1 MCTYHGILEEYPLI
15 SIDSFETHNY
25 TSTMFFITHIHM
37 DHLVGLERPEFGKY
51 VAKINAPIYMSEI
64 SKQLISTMAP
74 YRHLIPYFKSV
85 PIDQPFALTIQ
96 SIDPVQA
103 KKKEGANND
112 SLKNTLSSHT
122 PHVGETILVTCF
134 GSGHCPGSVMVWIE
148 GEHGNVLF
156 TGDFR
161 LYRGQAK
168 RITHLHRRRTDD
180 DDKDETYIF
189 KPIDNLY
196 IDMTFFR
203 PDILHIPTREV
214 SCEALILWIKGLMD
228 DKSNTANIYF
238 KTSARVGYE
247 QIYRALYDGLGMRIH
262 VEQGQY
268 DFYSCL
274 PIIQE
279 CLTTDPNT
287 TRLHAC
293 RTSAS
298 NFAQPCAF
306 FRNCDKPIRVL
317 LSIMWFTDQIAAG
330 KINVHDHLNEIFFNE
345 IYFSGELLVEYHKY
359 HSNFEQS
366 VSTSS
371 KRYFIGFQDYG
382 GEGVDVS
389 YSDKYLS
396 YRLCYSLHSSF
407 SEIADILKTLKPKR
421 VTPISTPLTSQMT
434 SRSLFQIIDHYI
446 QDPKKPETVTTIKL
460 NEKLQ
465 RKPINQQLQI
475 KYRYDSFQT
484 KAEKKRKKKIMKE
497 QQERKNNDDDL
508 DLDIN
513 DETDKLLLQRINSL
527 KESNNKKIKTNDSKQ
542 ITRSISFDLLK
553 PEDEKTEFENDLRK
567 PKVEQSISSETSQ
580 SSQIL
585 PVELKC
591 EDTSNSLLATDNS
604 NSSFTKD
611 ILPDNLSSN
620 IIPITSDQSLE
631 ILCTDGNRQRTSSDG
646 SSATVDYDFDTETCT
661 ALTSQSIDIDT

>member
-1 MCTYHGILEEYPLI
+1 
-15 SIDSFETHNY
+15 
-25 TSTMFFITHIHM
+25 
-37 DHLVGLERPEFGKY
+37 
-51 VAKINAPIYMSEI
+51 
-64 SKQLISTMAP
+64 
-74 YRHLIPYFKSV
+74 
-85 PIDQPFALTIQ
+85 
-96 SIDPVQA
+96 
-103 KKKEGANND
+103 
-112 SLKNTLSSHT
+112 
-122 PHVGETILVTCF
+122 
-134 GSGHCPGSVMVWIE
+134 
-148 GEHGNVLF
+148 
-156 TGDFR
+156 
-161 LYRGQAK
+161 
-168 RITHLHRRRTDD
+168 
-180 DDKDETYIF
+180 
-189 KPIDNLY
+189 
-196 IDMTFFR
+196 
-203 PDILHIPTREV
+203 
-214 SCEALILWIKGLMD
+214 
-228 DKSNTANIYF
+228 
-238 KTSARVGYE
+238 
-247 QIYRALYDGLGMRIH
+247 
-262 VEQGQY
+262 
-268 DFYSCL
+268 
-274 PIIQE
+274 
-279 CLTTDPNT
+279 
-287 TRLHAC
+287 
-293 RTSAS
+293 
-298 NFAQPCAF
+298 
-306 FRNCDKPIRVL
+306 
-317 LSIMWFTDQIAAG
+317 
-330 KINVHDHLNEIFFNE
+330 
-345 IYFSGELLVEYHKY
+345 
-359 HSNFEQS
+359 
-366 VSTSS
+366 
-371 KRYFIGFQDYG
+371 
-382 GEGVDVS
+382 
-389 YSDKYLS
+389 
-396 YRLCYSLHSSF
+396 
-407 SEIADILKTLKPKR
+407 
-421 VTPISTPLTSQMT
+421 QMT

>member
-1 MCTYHGILEEYPLI
+1 MNINNLHEKNKLTDVLDDWHIDLTISVVATSILRGYSRIINSPRMCTYHGILEEYPLI

-25 TSTMFFITHIHM
+25 TK
-37 DHLVGLERPEFGKY
+37 RPEFGKY
-51 VAKINAPIYMSEI
+51 VSKINAPIYMSEI
-64 SKQLISTMAP
+64 SKQLLSTMAP
-74 YRHLIPYFKSV
+74 YRHLVPYFKTV

-96 SIDPVQA
+96 SSDPVQA
-103 KKKEGANND
+103 KKKEGAAND
-112 SLKNTLSSHT
+112 SLKNTLSSRA
-122 PHVGETILVTCF
+122 PDVGESILVTCF
-134 GSGHCPGSVMVWIE
+134 GSGHCPGSMMVWIE

-168 RITHLHRRRTDD
+168 RITHLHRRRTE
-180 DDKDETYIF
+180 DDKDKTHVF

-214 SCEALILWIKGLMD
+214 SCEALILWIKGLVA

-268 DFYSCL
+268 DFYSCI

-298 NFAQPCAF
+298 NFAQPCSF

-330 KINVHDHLNEIFFNE
+330 
-345 IYFSGELLVEYHKY
+345 ELLVEYHKY

-366 VSTSS
+366 VSTSN

-407 SEIADILKTLKPKR
+407 SEIADVLKTLRPKR
-421 VTPISTPLTSQMT
+421 VTPISAPLTSQIT
-434 SRSLFQIIDHYI
+434 SKRLFQIIDHYI
-446 QDPKKPETVTTIKL
+446 QDSNKSTTATIKI
-460 NEKLQ
+460 NEKIQ
-465 RKPINQQLQI
+465 RKPINHQLQI
-475 KYRYDSFQT
+475 KHRYESFQT
-484 KAEKKRKKKIMKE
+484 KVDRKRKKKMMKE
-497 QQERKNNDDDL
+497 QQQRKDEADDDDL
-508 DLDIN
+508 DLDI
-513 DETDKLLLQRINSL
+513 DTEGDKLLLQRVNSL
-527 KESNNKKIKTNDSKQ
+527 KETNRKVTTTDCKQTIRSVALEIPKIQDEKLKFDIDSQVQTTIEVKLEDNPSSTRQIASPKRIQTEDRPTSIRSNNKLDAITSTLDSA
-542 ITRSISFDLLK
+542 I
-553 PEDEKTEFENDLRK
+553 E
-567 PKVEQSISSETSQ
+567 
-580 SSQIL
+580 L
-585 PVELKC
+585 PLTHRERTLS
-591 EDTSNSLLATDNS
+591 DTSST
-604 NSSFTKD
+604 
-611 ILPDNLSSN
+611 
-620 IIPITSDQSLE
+620 
-631 ILCTDGNRQRTSSDG
+631 
-646 SSATVDYDFDTETCT
+646 TVDYDFDRETCK
-661 ALTSQSIDIDT
+661 AL

>member
-51 VAKINAPIYMSEI
+51 VAKINAPIYMSDI
-64 SKQLISTMAP
+64 SKQLLSTMAP
-74 YRHLIPYFKSV
+74 YRHLIPYFKTV
-85 PIDQPFALTIQ
+85 PLDQPFALTIQ
-96 SIDPVQA
+96 SNDPIQA
-103 KKKEGANND
+103 KKKEGAD
-112 SLKNTLSSHT
+112 SDSMKSTLSSHA
-122 PHVGETILVTCF
+122 PNVGEPILVTCF
-134 GSGHCPGSVMVWIE
+134 GSGHCPGSMMVWIE

-161 LYRGQAK
+161 LYRGQTK

-180 DDKDETYIF
+180 GKDETHIF
-189 KPIDNLY
+189 KPIENLY

-214 SCEALILWIKGLMD
+214 SCEALILWIKSLVA

-262 VEQGQY
+262 VEQSQY
-268 DFYSCL
+268 DFYSCI

-298 NFAQPCAF
+298 NFAQPCSF

-330 KINVHDHLNEIFFNE
+330 
-345 IYFSGELLVEYHKY
+345 ELLVEYHKY

-366 VSTSS
+366 VSTSN

-389 YSDKYLS
+389 YTDKYSS

-407 SEIADILKTLKPKR
+407 SEIADVLKTLKPKR
-421 VTPISTPLTSQMT
+421 VTPIAAPFTSQLT
-434 SRSLFQIIDHYI
+434 PKRLFQIVDHYI
-446 QDPKKPETVTTIKL
+446 QDSKKSTMVTTMKL
-460 NEKLQ
+460 NEKIQ
-465 RKPINQQLQI
+465 RKPINHQQQI
-475 KYRYDSFQT
+475 KHRYESFQT
-484 KAEKKRKKKIMKE
+484 KADRKRKKKFMKE
-497 QQERKNNDDDL
+497 QSQRQDEQDDL
-508 DLDIN
+508 DLDID
-513 DETDKLLLQRINSL
+513 DEGEKLLLQRVNSL
-527 KESNNKKIKTNDSKQ
+527 KDSSRKITTNDCKQ
-542 ITRSISFDLLK
+542 TIRSISLENRKIQDKKLK
-553 PEDEKTEFENDLRK
+553 FECDPQIQPKLEDNQL
-567 PKVEQSISSETSQ
+567 P

-585 PVELKC
+585 SSERVKSEDIPNLLLINNKSDINPCIELPLINR
-591 EDTSNSLLATDNS
+591 ERT
-604 NSSFTKD
+604 
-611 ILPDNLSSN
+611 
-620 IIPITSDQSLE
+620 TSDA
-631 ILCTDGNRQRTSSDG
+631 
-646 SSATVDYDFDTETCT
+646 SSATVDYDFDTEICT
-661 ALTSQSIDIDT
+661 AISSNFVDI

>member
-37 DHLVGLERPEFGKY
+37 DHLVGLERPEFGRY
-51 VAKINAPIYMSEI
+51 VAKINASIYMSEI
-64 SKQLISTMAP
+64 SKQLLSTMAP
-74 YRHLIPYFKSV
+74 YRHLIPYFKTV

-96 SIDPVQA
+96 SNDPVQA
-103 KKKEGANND
+103 KLKEGAANE
-112 SLKNTLSSHT
+112 SLKSTLSSHAQN
-122 PHVGETILVTCF
+122 VGETILVTCF

-161 LYRGQAK
+161 LYRGQSK
-168 RITHLHRRRTDD
+168 RITHLHRRRTDSD
-180 DDKDETYIF
+180 NKDETYIF
-189 KPIDNLY
+189 KPINNLY

-214 SCEALILWIKGLMD
+214 SCEALILWIKGLVA

-247 QIYRALYDGLGMRIH
+247 QIYRALYDALGMRIH

-298 NFAQPCAF
+298 NFAQPCSF

-330 KINVHDHLNEIFFNE
+330 
-345 IYFSGELLVEYHKY
+345 ELLVEYHKY

-366 VSTSS
+366 VSTSN
-371 KRYFIGFQDYG
+371 KRFFIGFQDYG
-382 GEGVDVS
+382 GDTIDVS

-407 SEIADILKTLKPKR
+407 SEIADVLKTLKPKR
-421 VTPISTPLTSQMT
+421 VTPIAAPFTSQMT
-434 SRSLFQIIDHYI
+434 PKRLFQIIDHYI
-446 QDPKKPETVTTIKL
+446 QDPKSNTKTATMLTTMKL
-460 NEKLQ
+460 NEKIQ
-465 RKPINQQLQI
+465 RKPINQKLQI
-475 KYRYDSFQT
+475 KHRYESFQT
-484 KAEKKRKKKIMKE
+484 RSERKRKKKLMKE
-497 QQERKNNDDDL
+497 QQQRKDDNDEL
-508 DLDIN
+508 DLDIDN
-513 DETDKLLLQRINSL
+513 DTEKLLLQRVNSL
-527 KESNNKKIKTNDSKQ
+527 KEVNTKKISTNDSKQ
-542 ITRSISFDLLK
+542 IIRSISLQLPK
-553 PEDEKTEFENDLRK
+553 IQDEKLKFESDSQVQTSIE
-567 PKVEQSISSETSQ
+567 PKFEANSQ
-580 SSQIL
+580 SSQIKSEET
-585 PVELKC
+585 P
-591 EDTSNSLLATDNS
+591 NLLL
-604 NSSFTKD
+604 TKD
-611 ILPDNLSSN
+611 ILPISIDHSIEL
-620 IIPITSDQSLE
+620 
-631 ILCTDGNRQRTSSDG
+631 LCTASNRERTLSDASSD
-646 SSATVDYDFDTETCT
+646 TVDYDFDSETCT
-661 ALTSQSIDIDT
+661 AFVSTSIDN